1 MFIAAGRMFFL
12 LCYVL
17 CTPYSLHPTS
27 SLVPTVLRDFKALK
41 TLRTLETL
49 QSSSLAVF
57 EVNKVNAFLCGESN

>member
-27 SLVPTVLRDFKALK
+27 SLVPTVLRDFKDL
-41 TLRTLETL
+41 TDLTDLRDLI
-49 QSSSLAVF
+49 VF
-57 EVNKVNAFLCGESN
+57 QPCCF